1 MCSFCEERPSAGAV
15 TLWFD
20 RSSCEICGPCMK
32 RYCWA
37 HGKAPLK
44 NGFICHL
51 CCTARWCANENCDQF
66 FRAPI
71 SQKYCEKCVDS
82 AEACLVGDFCL
93 DDETDN
99 EEESD
104 SEDIVT
110 SDFSSIEDDEEM
122 DLISAISELM

>member
-1 MCSFCEERPSAGAV
+1 MTTIIQPTCGRPTLSWCPAIWNSITNKKGMCSFCEERPSAGAV

-82 AEACLVGDFCL
+82 AEACLVG
-93 DDETDN
+93 
-99 EEESD
+99 
-104 SEDIVT
+104 
-110 SDFSSIEDDEEM
+110 
-122 DLISAISELM
+122 